1 MTPEPKND
9 KTHTLET
16 VEFIDSWLDKN
27 AMWVDARV
35 MDFALDVRTLL
46 SSDRL
51 NENGEHQRVGA
62 DA

>member
-1 MTPEPKND
+1 MTPEPKN
-9 KTHTLET
+9 KTTHTLET

-46 SSDRL
+46 ASDRL
-51 NENGEHQRVGA
+51 DDNDEHRKVGA

>member
-1 MTPEPKND
+1 MTGERTNET
-9 KTHTLET
+9 THTLQT

-46 SSDRL
+46 SSDSLAENDERL
-51 NENGEHQRVGA
+51 KVSA